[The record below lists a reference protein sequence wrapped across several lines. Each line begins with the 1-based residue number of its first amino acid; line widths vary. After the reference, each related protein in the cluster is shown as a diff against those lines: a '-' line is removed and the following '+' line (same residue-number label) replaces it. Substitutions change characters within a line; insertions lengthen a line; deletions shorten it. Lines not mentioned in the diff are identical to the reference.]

1 MITLVIVLLAIWLIV
16 AVIGFV
22 FKGLMWLAVV
32 AIILFVATFA
42 IGWVRRKAVNR

>member
-16 AVIGFV
+16 AVVGFV

-32 AIILFVATFA
+32 AIILFVATAA
-42 IGWVRRKAVNR
+42 IGWVRRKAVER